1 VEPDASKPGAIVVGD
16 VVRRW
21 LMEKLISGRV
31 DLLSWF
37 NVRESSED
45 FPPANFSV
53 LTIHPF
59 LDDFL
64 DCS

>member
-1 VEPDASKPGAIVVGD
+1 VGD